1 MEGNKKDRRQL
12 NRNNELKKYKKERQ
26 IKKKGGSLRNIR
38 KIELDEEMINII
50 TLYFTKEF
58 LSENEPSQLLLG
70 DGIGIVIV
78 VF

>member
-78 VF
+78 VL